1 MITKDY
7 LPNHPEIELYQD
19 DEMLRINTD
28 TMALG
33 EFLNIYRNDTVL
45 YMVTNQGALLLY
57 ANMFHPKKLI
67 GLELNQ
73 RGCDLAIKNME
84 LNHIDNA
91 KIICGNI
98 ITYTSDPVDVIICN
112 PPYFKTEEDNKGD
125 NKYKAVAK
133 HEGELTLRNL
143 IESIERNLKDNGTL
157 YFLFL
162 SSRLDE
168 VMMELR
174 RKHLI
179 PKVIKFVFDK
189 EKKYSNVFLVKAIK
203 NGKVGLVIEKPIL
216 IER

>member
-28 TMALG
+28 TMVLG

-45 YMVTNQGALLLY
+45 DMGTNQGALLLY

-67 GLELNQ
+67 GLESNQ

-125 NKYKAVAK
+125 N
-133 HEGELTLRNL
+133 
-143 IESIERNLKDNGTL
+143 
-157 YFLFL
+157 
-162 SSRLDE
+162 
-168 VMMELR
+168 
-174 RKHLI
+174 
-179 PKVIKFVFDK
+179 
-189 EKKYSNVFLVKAIK
+189 
-203 NGKVGLVIEKPIL
+203 
-216 IER
+216 